1 MSAWGS
7 NEGCSVKRFC
17 YLCGTMSSSTLL
29 AKLSTETSPPVP
41 DVSAA
46 KRVKRACDV
55 VSQWQTL
62 FNEDYIAARD
72 RAVVQSMADRNA
84 PYSEQT
90 LRSLGITGITNVNW
104 GDLGIAQ
111 QEAEKPYNSILNSM
125 SNFGIIPFKNAVKLS
140 GKYTDAEIEEKEI
153 TVAEELH
160 RMITR
165 WRDFRFR
172 WKMLAHFYVMWGVGF
187 TYRDDELDWRWRV
200 SSLQDVKIPRG
211 TQASVNEVDRI
222 FLKADMT
229 PSDLFRKIQD
239 PEMGKLAGWNEA
251 AIRKS
256 CINAQPKPLNTQ
268 SPEEMQAMWKDNS
281 VFSGNTNIV
290 VQVVHGFV
298 KEVDGTVSHYIADYM
313 MNSEDAEFL
322 YEKRGKYANMS
333 EFINAYLFGVGT
345 NGDFHSIRGNAF
357 NLFPAASALNRLRC
371 KLVDKA
377 NDEANTFLST
387 DNEDATI
394 DNMIVPR
401 GPYFQLSTGV
411 NFVERT
417 TPAVAGNLVPA
428 IEAMSEVFGKQ
439 SSGMAPR
446 TTSQGEQGQKT
457 KYELQRKDE
466 MDSTLTSDSM
476 DMFIETWLWDYR
488 EVGKRVTNPKLQ
500 PEHPGGAEAFEF
512 RRRCEEKGI
521 PYDLLQ
527 QLDFDNI
534 QINTGIGRGS
544 SAERRAVLSNLNET
558 IFGRLDPEGQ
568 NILTRDTIAS
578 QTDYRYAMMLV
589 PRQAGQ
595 RPPVDKQI
603 ANTENQVLKMGGD
616 AIVVQNQNH
625 IVHVSTHLE
634 LLQAFDD
641 ALAEVQIELKDAI
654 PVMQKAAAHC
664 GEHMTFIDP
673 ESEPYR
679 AFKQLLQQLNEV
691 ITNGAKHLEADRRKE
706 EEALAKGEAPP
717 DTSDTPPGVYGQA
730 VDARARLAMDAQAS
744 QTQAEIKKREA
755 DQKLLINDAFAQQK
769 LQHEQA
775 KFQLQVAQ
783 AQQKAAQPPKPT
795 A

>member
-1 MSAWGS
+1 MSHAQ
-7 NEGCSVKRFC
+7 
-17 YLCGTMSSSTLL
+17 SSL
-29 AKLSTETSPPVP
+29 AKIVSDKTPQVP
-41 DVSAA
+41 DISAA
-46 KRVKRACDV
+46 KRIKRASDV

-62 FNEDYIAARD
+62 FNEDYIASRD

-84 PYSEQT
+84 PYSDQT

-125 SNFGIIPFKNAVKLS
+125 SNFGIVPFKNIVKQS
-140 GKYTDAEIEEKEI
+140 GKFTDAEIGEKET

-160 RMITR
+160 WMITR

-187 TYRDDELDWRWRV
+187 TYRDDNLDWRWRV

-229 PSDLFRKIQD
+229 PFDLFRKIQD
-239 PEMGKLAGWNEA
+239 PEMGKLAGWNET
-251 AIRKS
+251 AITRS

-290 VQVVHGFV
+290 IQVVHGFV
-298 KEVDGTVSHYIADYM
+298 KEVDGSVSHYIADYTL
-313 MNSEDAEFL
+313 NSDDAEFL
-322 YEKRGKYANMS
+322 YEKKGEFASMS

-357 NLFPAASALNRLRC
+357 NLFPSASALNKLRC

-377 NDEANTFLST
+377 NDEANTFLTT

-476 DMFIETWLWDYR
+476 DMFIEAWHWDYR
-488 EVGKRVTNPKLQ
+488 EIVKRVINPDLQ
-500 PEHPGGAEAFEF
+500 PEHPGGAEAFDF
-512 RRRCEEKGI
+512 RRRCKERGI
-521 PYDLLQ
+521 PFELLA
-527 QLDFDNI
+527 QLDYDSI

-544 SAERRAVLSNLNET
+544 SAERRSVLANLNDRYY
-558 IFGRLDPEGQ
+558 GRLDPEGQ
-568 NILTRDTIAS
+568 NILTRDSIAS
-578 QTDYRYAMMLV
+578 ETDYRYALTLV

-595 RPPVDKQI
+595 RPPIDKQI
-603 ANTENQVLKMGGD
+603 ANDENQILKLGGD
-616 AIVVQNQNH
+616 AVLVQNQNH

-634 LLQAFDD
+634 LLQAFND
-641 ALAEVQIELKDAI
+641 ALSQVQIELKDAI
-654 PVMQKAAAHC
+654 PVMQKTAEHC
-664 GEHMTFIDP
+664 GEHMQYIDP
-673 ESEPYR
+673 ESEPYHI
-679 AFKQLLQQLNEV
+679 FKQALQQLNEV

-706 EEALAKGEAPP
+706 QEALAKGEAAP
-717 DTSDTPPGVYGQA
+717 DTSETPPGIYGQA
-730 VDARARLAMDAQAS
+730 VDARARLAMDAQAH
-744 QTQAEIKKREA
+744 QTAEEIKKREA
-755 DQKLLINDAFAQQK
+755 DQKLLLNEAFAKQK
-769 LQHEQA
+769 LEHEQA
-775 KFQLQVAQ
+775 KFQLQVSQ
-783 AQQKAAQPPKPT
+783 AQQKAAQPKLT

>member
-1 MSAWGS
+1 MSIATS
-7 NEGCSVKRFC
+7 F
-17 YLCGTMSSSTLL
+17 L
-29 AKLSTETSPPVP
+29 AKLSTEKPSPPVP
-41 DVSAA
+41 DVTAA
-46 KRVKRACDV
+46 TRIKRACDV

-62 FNEDYIAARD
+62 FNEDYIASRD

-84 PYSEQT
+84 PYSDST

-125 SNFGIIPFKNAVKLS
+125 SNFGIVPFKASVKQS
-140 GKYTDAEIEEKEI
+140 GSFTDAEIGEKET

-160 RMITR
+160 WMITR

-172 WKMLAHFYVMWGVGF
+172 WKMLSHFYIMWGVGF
-187 TYRDDELDWRWRV
+187 TYRDDDLDWRWRV

-239 PEMGKLAGWNEA
+239 PEMGRLAGWNA
-251 AIRKS
+251 DAINKS
-256 CINAQPKPLNTQ
+256 CVNAQPKPLNTQ

-290 VQVVHGFV
+290 IQVVHGFV
-298 KEVDGTVSHYIADYM
+298 KEVDGTVSHYIADYSL
-313 MNSEDAEFL
+313 NSEDAGFL
-322 YEKRGKYANMS
+322 YEKKGKYASMS

-357 NLFPAASALNRLRC
+357 NLFPSASALNKLRC

-394 DNMIVPR
+394 DNMMVPR

-411 NFVERT
+411 SFVERS

-428 IEAMSEVFGKQ
+428 IEAMAEVFGKQ

-446 TTSQGEQGQKT
+446 TTSQGERGQKT

-476 DMFIETWLWDYR
+476 DMFIEAWHWDYR
-488 EVGKRVTNPKLQ
+488 EIVKRVINPDLQ
-500 PEHPGGAEAFEF
+500 PEHPGGAEAYDF
-512 RRRCEEKGI
+512 RRRCEERGI
-521 PYDLLQ
+521 PYELLQ
-527 QLDFDNI
+527 QLDFDSI

-544 SAERRAVLSNLNET
+544 SAERRSVLANLNDRYY
-558 IFGRLDPEGQ
+558 GRLDPEGQ
-568 NILTRDTIAS
+568 NILTRDSIAS
-578 QTDYRYAMMLV
+578 ETDYRYALTLV

-616 AIVVQNQNH
+616 AVVVQNQNH
-625 IVHVSTHLE
+625 IVHVGTHLE
-634 LLQAFDD
+634 LLQAFND
-641 ALAEVQIELKDAI
+641 ALSMVQIELKDAI
-654 PVMQKAAAHC
+654 PVMQKASEHA
-664 GEHMTFIDP
+664 GEHMQFIDP

-679 AFKQLLQQLNEV
+679 QFKQGLQQLNEV
-691 ITNGAKHLEADRRKE
+691 ITNGAKHLEADQRK
-706 EEALAKGEAPP
+706 EALAKGEAAP

-730 VDARARLAMDAQAS
+730 VDARARLAMQAREH
-744 QTQAEIKKREA
+744 QTSEEIKKREA
-755 DQKLLINDAFAQQK
+755 DQKLLINDVFAQQK
-769 LQHEQA
+769 LQHEAA
-775 KFQLQVAQ
+775 KFQLQAAQ
-783 AQQKAAQPPKPT
+783 QQQKASQPKATP
-795 A
+795 